1 MVKEKTG
8 AKQNAKPNAK
18 NAPEAVPQGLSR
30 GEREAAKRARK
41 LRRQTSADE
50 QKLWHQLRDK
60 QLDGFR
66 FKRQR
71 SIGKYIV
78 DFVSEERKLIVE
90 LRDRLPDSNP
100 MEKARAAYFKA
111 QGYLVLQMLNN
122 EVSASI
128 KTGLEAIRRHLRG
141 DEAVEKTAKPRKVT
155 KAKQSVAAPELAAE
169 GIADTDAPAKKV
181 AAKKSAAKKAVAKKA
196 IMNVADV
203 AADESADEPVAEK
216 ITVVKKAAAKK
227 PAANKPVAKKKSEG
241 AEAKRGKKESP

>member
-1 MVKEKTG
+1 MVKEKSG
-8 AKQNAKPNAK
+8 AKSNAKANAK
-18 NAPEAVPQGLSR
+18 KAPEAAPQGLSR

-78 DFVSEERKLIVE
+78 DFVSEEAKLIVE

-100 MEKARAAYFKA
+100 IETARAAYFKA
-111 QGYLVLQMLNN
+111 QGYLVLHMLNN

-128 KTGLEAIRRHLRG
+128 KTGLEAIRKHLRG
-141 DEAVEKTAKPRKVT
+141 DVAVEETAKPKKVT
-155 KAKQSVAAPELAAE
+155 KAKQSVAASELAAE
-169 GIADTDAPAKKV
+169 GPADTDAPAKKV
-181 AAKKSAAKKAVAKKA
+181 AAKKPAVKKVTAKKATRNAV
-196 IMNVADV
+196 DV
-203 AADESADEPVAEK
+203 AADESADEPVTGK
-216 ITVVKKAAAKK
+216 TTVVKKATAKK
-227 PAANKPVAKKKSEG
+227 PAAKKPVAKKKSEDV
-241 AEAKRGKKESP
+241 ETKVGKKESP